1 MKKTWLAIFAVAGML
16 VACNNAGSE
25 GGEETTPETE
35 MQAENEG
42 TEMEADH
49 ADHEDHA
56 DHADH
61 AADAEDM
68 SSEEPANEV
77 EETMEEVEKAV
88 EKGQDNS
95 EAMQT
100 EVREVQSGEGLS
112 KR

>member
-25 GGEETTPETE
+25 GEETTPETE

-61 AADAEDM
+61 SEDM

-77 EETMEEVEKAV
+77 EETMDNVEEATEKA
-88 EKGQDNS
+88 KDNS
-95 EAMQT
+95 DAMET

-112 KR
+112 KRK